1 MTSAVCLN
9 HFDPID
15 IITQDRHL
23 LPDGREQVLRRT
35 RPGLRKT
42 AVPCLFD
49 AAAQSSVKP
58 PLTSTPAPPLQRTS
72 TTPVQPTPGT
82 PVPPTP
88 MAMDISPL
96 QCREGDAMDVSQSV
110 SAHSLVV
117 PVDVHMSSDGEP
129 QSPSVLASSVNS
141 HIIMYSGRNVTDSYA

>member
-96 QCREGDAMDVSQSV
+96 QCREDDSMDVSQSV

-117 PVDVHMSSDGEP
+117 SVCGEP
-129 QSPSVLASSVNS
+129 QSPPARETFPVPANSVKS
-141 HIIMYSGRNVTDSYA
+141 HIRMYSGQHVTDSYA